1 MYKVPHVKEPSHKRS
16 PTSLEVTERPKVS
29 FGPYVE
35 KCRPV
40 AGKLK
45 QNELPKP
52 TRQTAKGHYTPNP
65 GENNICSNIHPQVH
79 FLGMLFNVF
88 FFSSQY
94 YFPDQSH
101 GHSSTLANIRPPS
114 PRRPGLNSS
123 DLLNP
128 ILHPPRLTSSSVN
141 KTEGGSGQQGEK
153 KKRVGSEFG
162 LITICHFESL
172 LLCSH
177 HLFTS
182 Y

>member
-1 MYKVPHVKEPSHKRS
+1 MSSPNQPDRQPRGITPLILVRIISVVIYIHK
-16 PTSLEVTERPKVS
+16 
-29 FGPYVE
+29 
-35 KCRPV
+35 
-40 AGKLK
+40 
-45 QNELPKP
+45 
-52 TRQTAKGHYTPNP
+52 YT
-65 GENNICSNIHPQVH
+65 
-79 FLGMLFNVF
+79 FLACCLMF

-182 Y
+182 YWRLFFLKLTNFFSYLSG